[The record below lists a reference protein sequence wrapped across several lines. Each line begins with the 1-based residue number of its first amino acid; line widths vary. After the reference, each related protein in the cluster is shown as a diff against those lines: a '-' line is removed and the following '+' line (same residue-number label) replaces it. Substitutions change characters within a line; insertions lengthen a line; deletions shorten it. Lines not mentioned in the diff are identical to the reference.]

1 MVTNHIKREEKV
13 GRKNGKVRSEKRIVK
28 KC

>member
-13 GRKNGKVRSEKRIVK
+13 GRKNGKVRSEKRIVRK
-28 KC
+28 